1 MSEPPS
7 YGQNWGESVSADTAI
22 ILYWWFFTIVVVA
35 GAVGTVALR
44 SLYHSALSL
53 VVCLAGVA
61 GYYVLLNAE
70 FLAAAQ
76 VVIYIGAIMV
86 LVISAILVSENV
98 MGRQITLTNRL
109 VWPGIIAAGALF
121 CIMVY
126 ANMRTIYAFDPEGA
140 WLESNVRHIGWSLM
154 ATYTLPFEIA
164 SLLLFMAMIGAIIIS
179 RRDKPDA

>member
-1 MSEPPS
+1 
-7 YGQNWGESVSADTAI
+7 VSADTI
-22 ILYWWFFTIVVVA
+22 IIIYWWLFTAAVVL
-35 GAVGTVALR
+35 GAVGTV

-76 VVIYIGAIMV
+76 IIIYVGAIMV

-98 MGRQITLTNRL
+98 MGRQVVMVNRL
-109 VWPGIIAAGALF
+109 VWPALVASGVLF

-126 ANMRTIYAFDPEGA
+126 ANMRTVYAFNPEGQ
-140 WLESNVRHIGWSLM
+140 WLSSNVRQIGWSLM
-154 ATYTLPFEIA
+154 ATYTLPFEVA
-164 SLLLFMAMIGAIIIS
+164 SLLLFMAMMGAIIIS
-179 RRDKPDA
+179 RRDKPGD